1 MSCVC
6 FFPHLTVLYQIVC
19 YYPDRWQTRQRV
31 CICIYITSTV
41 TTHSSGERKT
51 TTKKTKTDA
60 NMTDSIRKL
69 MMWTVHIWQEA
80 FSWVCFNPRR
90 YLAWLMLQ
98 CEPGCKTAFLL
109 LTAAL
114 FLGLNSTSVF
124 FTELLKSAVFI
135 CKKNFY
141 GVVMQ
146 NSAEFFPPSQVPIP
160 LPLPLPL
167 PFPFSHPI
175 FPTGLLWC
183 RPSFQTDTRYES
195 AISRLT
201 LQLARRHVLT
211 PGVRIPFLSNLRR

>member
-1 MSCVC
+1 MCVFFSTFDC
-6 FFPHLTVLYQIVC
+6 FRPDSLLLPRPLTDTSKSVYLHLYNLNCHYSFI
-19 YYPDRWQTRQRV
+19 W
-31 CICIYITSTV
+31 
-41 TTHSSGERKT
+41 GKKNNN
-51 TTKKTKTDA
+51 KKTKTDA
-60 NMTDSIRKL
+60 NMTDSIREL

-135 CKKNFY
+135 LKKKMY

-146 NSAEFFPPSQVPIP
+146 NSAEFFPPSQVPI
-160 LPLPLPL
+160 PLPL

-211 PGVRIPFLSNLRR
+211 PGVRIRFLSNLRR